1 VSDINCRFCGHAG
14 APLRRT
20 RGRYNRSDRR
30 AVFARRIDSFWSLP
44 MTRRLIIAI
53 TGASGAVYGVR
64 LLQALRDLPEVQTHL
79 LVSAAGWLNIEQE
92 LGRGRR
98 EIEALADVL
107 HNVRDVGASIASGS
121 FRSDGMVVAPCS
133 MRTLAAIAHG
143 MSDNLITRA
152 ADVVLKERRRLVLM
166 VRETPLNLAHLRNM
180 SAVTE
185 MGGIVFPPVPAF
197 YNRPQSVDELIDH
210 TVGRVLDLLEVTQT
224 LSPAWPGLAS
234 ARAAANEEAP

>member
-1 VSDINCRFCGHAG
+1 
-14 APLRRT
+14 
-20 RGRYNRSDRR
+20 
-30 AVFARRIDSFWSLP
+30 
-44 MTRRLIIAI
+44 MTRRLIVAI

-79 LVSAAGWLNIEQE
+79 LVSAAGWLNVEQE

-180 SAVTE
+180 TTVTE

-197 YNRPQSVDELIDH
+197 YNRPPSVDELIDH
-210 TVGRVLDLLEVTQT
+210 TVGRVLDLLDVTQT
-224 LSPAWPGLAS
+224 LSPAWPGLAA
-234 ARAAANEEAP
+234 ARSAANEEAP

>member
-1 VSDINCRFCGHAG
+1 
-14 APLRRT
+14 
-20 RGRYNRSDRR
+20 
-30 AVFARRIDSFWSLP
+30 

-64 LLQALRDLPEVQTHL
+64 LLKALRDLPEVQTHL

-98 EIEALADVL
+98 DIEALADVL

-180 SAVTE
+180 IAVTE

-210 TVGRVLDLLEVTQT
+210 TVGRVLDLLDVTQT